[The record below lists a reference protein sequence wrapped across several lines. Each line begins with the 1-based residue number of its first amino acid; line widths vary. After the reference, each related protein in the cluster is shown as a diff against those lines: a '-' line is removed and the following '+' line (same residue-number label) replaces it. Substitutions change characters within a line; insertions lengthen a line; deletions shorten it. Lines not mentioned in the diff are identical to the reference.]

1 MQEVL
6 MSTDVIASILQAHAF
21 AEGFWPDHIARLSA
35 MASEVWFRPGEAIFR
50 EGDHSSFFYLLVGG
64 NVALEVMSPGRAVR
78 VATLYAGEVLG
89 WSSVMEGHN
98 GKQFQ
103 ARALEDVHAL
113 AFDGE
118 RLRHA
123 CEEDYAFGFRFM
135 RAVLQVM
142 SGRMHAIRAQLV
154 DVYSPVAAVK

>member
-6 MSTDVIASILQAHAF
+6 MSTDVIASILHSHPF
-21 AEGFWPDHIARLSA
+21 TEGFWPDHIARLSN
-35 MASEVWFRPGEAIFR
+35 MAAEVRFRPGEAIYR
-50 EGDHSSFFYLLVGG
+50 EGDHSSLFYLLIDG

-89 WSSVMEGHN
+89 WSSVMDGHN

-103 ARALEDVHAL
+103 ARALEEGHTL

-123 CEEDYAFGFRFM
+123 CEEDYAFGFWFM
-135 RAVLQVM
+135 RAILKVM

-154 DVYSPVAAVK
+154 DVYSPVAAAK

>member
-1 MQEVL
+1 VAL
-6 MSTDVIASILQAHAF
+6 DVI
-21 AEGFWPDHIARLSA
+21 
-35 MASEVWFRPGEAIFR
+35 
-50 EGDHSSFFYLLVGG
+50 
-64 NVALEVMSPGRAVR
+64 SPGRPVR

-89 WSSVMEGHN
+89 WSSVTGTAD

-103 ARALEDVHAL
+103 ARSLEEVQAL

-123 CEEDYAFGFRFM
+123 CEDDYAFGFWFM
-135 RAVLQVM
+135 RAILKVM
-142 SGRMHAIRAQLV
+142 SDRMHAIRAQLM